1 MIPMQNR
8 IYHDPE
14 LPFVECRHTRNSGEH
29 YRAHSH
35 TTLSIGAITEGAVS
49 FESDGVGSHLIPG
62 TLIVIN
68 PEIVHACNPIQNE
81 ARSYHMLYLDTDWCQ
96 GVQSALF
103 GTDEPF
109 LPVSRTL
116 IDRRDLYEGYLK
128 VCKTF
133 LDPEAG
139 NLTKEET
146 LQSFAEELFGA
157 YCTPEHAVSSPPAF
171 DASRIESARAFMRRH
186 RHENLTIARIA
197 AHAGISPA
205 HFARSF
211 KAATGIAPHD
221 YLLNLRIERAR
232 ELLATDMPIARIALE
247 VGFSD
252 QSHLNRVFTPI
263 VACTPGEY
271 RRGLIRRD

>member
-1 MIPMQNR
+1 MKPVECFFKSPM
-8 IYHDPE
+8 

-49 FESDGVGSHLIPG
+49 FESDGAESRLIPG

-68 PEIVHACNPIQNE
+68 PEVVHACNPVEHE
-81 ARSYHMLYLDTDWCQ
+81 ARSYHMLYLDPAWCQ

-116 IDRRDLYEGYLK
+116 IDRRDLYEGYLG
-128 VCKTF
+128 VCKT
-133 LDPEAG
+133 LLESEAG
-139 NLTKEET
+139 HLIKEET
-146 LQSFAEELFGA
+146 LQAFVEELFGS
-157 YCTPEHAVSSPPAF
+157 YCTPQASPTSIHLPERR
-171 DASRIESARAFMRRH
+171 RIETARNFMQEH
-186 RHENLTIARIA
+186 LSSDLTIAQIA
-197 AHAGISPA
+197 AVSGISPA
-205 HFARSF
+205 YFSRSF
-211 KAATGIAPHD
+211 KAATGHTPHR

-247 VGFSD
+247 VGFTD

-271 RRGLIRRD
+271 RRGLVRRG